1 MPALP
6 HIHYTIEDYE
16 QWEGDWELIEGMPV
30 AMSPAP
36 VISHQLVN
44 TRIMTQLSNSL
55 ETCEQCMAI
64 TEAEWRLDND
74 TAMRPDGVV
83 ICYKPGRY
91 LDRPPVLAV
100 EVISPSTAE
109 MDERYKFERYAI
121 EGVQYYLLVWPEDKR
136 AKVFRRNSEGQF
148 VLLEAFVEEGII
160 DLPFTDTCSG
170 HVDFGKIFAE
180 L

>member
-1 MPALP
+1 MPTLP
-6 HIHYTIEDYE
+6 HIHYTIKDYE

-36 VISHQLVN
+36 VLSHQ
-44 TRIMTQLSNSL
+44 RINFLIMMALEESL
-55 ETCEQCMAI
+55 KDCDQCHAI
-64 TEAEWRLDND
+64 PEAEWRLDDD
-74 TAMRPDGVV
+74 TALRPDGVV
-83 ICYKPGRY
+83 ICYQPGRY

-109 MDERYKFERYAI
+109 KDERYKFERYAI

-136 AKVFRRNSEGQF
+136 AKVFRRNAEGQF
-148 VLLEAFVEEGII
+148 VLLEAFVEEGTI
-160 DLPFTDTCSG
+160 DLPFTDTCTG
-170 HVDFGKIFAE
+170 HIDFGKVFAG